1 MCPVFQGYAC
11 QQSVEIFMN
20 TLMLSRIQF
29 GLTISFHYLFPPL
42 SIGLAMLMVVMEGL
56 YLKTGNKVYE
66 QMARFW
72 TKIFA
77 LTFGIGVATGIV
89 MEFEFG
95 TNWANYSRFVGDIFG
110 SPLASEG
117 IFAFFLESGFLAIL
131 LFGWDRVSP
140 KMHFFSTAMVSL
152 GSIFSAVW
160 INVANSW
167 MQTPAGFKLL
177 VKSGGAIHAVTFP
190 ANTNFGRFHQLVA
203 HGQVIKA
210 EITSFWQVV
219 FNPSTLDRLLH
230 VLLGAE
236 MAGAFLVISISAWY
250 ILKNRH
256 MEIATRSLKIGLAA
270 AVIGSVLQLFSGD
283 LNARMIAHYQ
293 PAKLAAF
300 EGVYKAHS
308 PASMSI
314 FGWANSKNQTVEGIK
329 MHDMLSWLLYFNSRH
344 AVLGLDHFKRSDWPP
359 VNPVFQTYHLMV
371 GIGMFLIFISLLG
384 ILFWWR
390 GTLFQRRWL
399 LWIFV
404 FSVAGPEMANEF
416 GWFSAEVGR
425 QPWIVYGIL
434 RTSQGVSPHL
444 PAGEVLASII
454 MFGLVYL
461 MLGTLFIFLL
471 NGKIQHGPDE
481 HPALEAPPASPL
493 PAHGRMNA

>member
-1 MCPVFQGYAC
+1 
-11 QQSVEIFMN
+11 MN

-42 SIGLAMLMVVMEGL
+42 SIGIAMLMVVMEGL
-56 YLKTGNKVYE
+56 YLKTGNKIYE

-72 TKIFA
+72 TRIFA

-131 LFGWDRVSP
+131 LFGWDRVKP
-140 KMHFFSTAMVSL
+140 KMHFFSTLMVSL

-177 VKSGGAIHAVTFP
+177 VKNDGGIHTLVFP
-190 ANTNFGRFHQLVA
+190 PDANFGRFHPLLS

-210 EITSFWQVV
+210 QITSFWQVV
-219 FNPSTLDRLLH
+219 LNPSTLDRLLH
-230 VLLGAE
+230 VILGAE

-250 ILKNRH
+250 LLKNRH
-256 MEIATRSLKIGLAA
+256 LELAQRSLKIGLVAA
-270 AVIGSVLQLFSGD
+270 CIGSVAQLLSGD
-283 LNARMIAHYQ
+283 LNARMIAKYQ

-300 EGVYKAHS
+300 EGIYKAHA
-308 PASMSI
+308 PAALSI
-314 FGWANSKNQTVEGIK
+314 MGWTNSKAQTVEGIK
-329 MHDMLSWLLYFNSRH
+329 LHDMLSWLLYFNPKH
-344 AVLGLDHFKRSDWPP
+344 AVVGLDQFKRSDWPP
-359 VNPVFQTYHLMV
+359 VNPVFQSYHLMV
-371 GIGMFLIFISLLG
+371 GIGMGLILVSVLG
-384 ILFWWR
+384 VFFWWR
-390 GTLFQRRWL
+390 GSLNRQRWL

-404 FSVAGPEMANEF
+404 FSVAGPELANEF

-434 RTSQGVSPHL
+434 KTSQGVSPHL
-444 PAGEVLASII
+444 PAGQVLASII
-454 MFGLVYL
+454 MFGAVYL
-461 MLGTLFIFLL
+461 MLGALFIYLL
-471 NGKIQHGPDE
+471 NRKIQHGPDDTE
-481 HPALEAPPASPL
+481 ELKLPKESPL
-493 PAHGRMNA
+493 PTHARMDA

>member
-1 MCPVFQGYAC
+1 
-11 QQSVEIFMN
+11 MN

-42 SIGLAMLMVVMEGL
+42 SIGIAMLMVVMEGL
-56 YLKTGNKVYE
+56 YLKTGNKLYE

-72 TKIFA
+72 TRIFA

-131 LFGWDRVSP
+131 LFGWDRVKP
-140 KMHFFSTAMVSL
+140 KMHFFSTIMVSL

-177 VKSGGAIHAVTFP
+177 VQDNGGLHTLAFP
-190 ANTNFGRFHQLVA
+190 ANANFGRFHPLVT

-210 EITSFWQVV
+210 QITSFWQVV
-219 FNPSTLDRLLH
+219 LNPSTLDRLLH

-250 ILKNRH
+250 LLKSRH
-256 MEIATRSLKIGLAA
+256 LELATRSLKIGLVAA
-270 AVIGSVLQLFSGD
+270 CLGSVGQLISGD
-283 LNARMIAHYQ
+283 LNARMIARYQ

-300 EGVYKAHS
+300 EGIYKAHA
-308 PASMSI
+308 PASLSI
-314 FGWANSKNQTVEGIK
+314 MGWTNSKTQTVEGIK
-329 MHDMLSWLLYFNSRH
+329 MHDMLSWLLYFNPKH
-344 AVLGLDHFKRSDWPP
+344 AVIGLDQFKRSDWPP
-359 VNPVFQTYHLMV
+359 VNPVFQSYHLMV
-371 GIGMFLIFISLLG
+371 GIGMGLIFVSLLG
-384 ILFWWR
+384 VFFWWR
-390 GTLFQRRWL
+390 GSLHKQRWL

-404 FSVAGPEMANEF
+404 FSVAGPELANEL

-444 PAGEVLASII
+444 PAGQVLASII

-461 MLGTLFIFLL
+461 MLGVLFIFLL
-471 NGKIQHGPDE
+471 NRKIQHGPQE
-481 HPALEAPPASPL
+481 PGELQLPTKSPL
-493 PAHGRMNA
+493 PTHARMDP